1 MEHKFHWEVLR
12 KMGLPFQKF
21 CLFRIISSGT
31 SQKVVFHLH
40 PKRDF
45 QNFLV
50 NGKRSMKHLIYQVL
64 VLYRTVRTVQESL
77 HMYIHILHR
86 NVCTIRDKKC
96 KGFLLA
102 SHLFLIPHTLGQP
115 PYLPPHN
122 NHLKNL

>member
-21 CLFRIISSGT
+21 CFIPNNFQWSEPKSRVSFT
-31 SQKVVFHLH
+31 SQTGFLEFFGKWKMLH
-40 PKRDF
+40 ETFNLPG
-45 QNFLV
+45 V
-50 NGKRSMKHLIYQVL
+50 SL
-64 VLYRTVRTVQESL
+64 VLYSTVQESL

-86 NVCTIRDKKC
+86 NVCSIRDKKW

-122 NHLKNL
+122 NHVKNL

>member
-45 QNFLV
+45 RYFLV

-64 VLYRTVRTVQESL
+64 VLYRTVRYKSHYTCTFIFCTE
-77 HMYIHILHR
+77 MYVLLGTKSVR
-86 NVCTIRDKKC
+86 
-96 KGFLLA
+96 GFYW
-102 SHLFLIPHTLGQP
+102 HHTRSCITLWD
-115 PYLPPHN
+115 N
-122 NHLKNL
+122 NHICLPIITI